1 MGLRKRTGGAL
12 AAAACLA
19 LVVSGCTNSSA
30 APEES
35 AAGETVGAHDGEPAT
50 VRVMLWGND
59 ADISSIKDAAAGF
72 ETANPDITIEWESGD
87 CGVDYAACKTL
98 VAGGNVP
105 DVFVMGSWNYF
116 EAARDGVT
124 ADLTPYLEASGTTKD
139 DFTPAIIDALSSPS
153 DGDLYGLPMGY
164 NVQSLFYNKDMFDA
178 AGLEYPPADGSYT
191 YDDLREWSAKLT
203 LDSAGIDATEPA
215 FNPDQIEQYGYF
227 NFAAAPI
234 EPGYAPVL
242 AAFGGGIL
250 GGDARNECT
259 ADSEGT
265 IEGFQWLQDVMWTD
279 HSAIT
284 PQLQQE
290 EPGYAR
296 WVRGQVAMQ
305 QGSHEQVLAVQQQN
319 PDLNYGIAAL
329 PAGPAGNATL
339 AQIHVWVMSEAS
351 QEKDAAWQF
360 LHYMATDGSGKQMG
374 LIPAYRDVAQGEV
387 FAQAAGEPEGLVEAQ
402 IDPAGWDLT
411 FTNVDPSVVWSTVSS
426 QDGIAPAIDDI
437 IMNRKPAAEAL
448 DGICSSRIDDLLAA
462 ATK

>member
-1 MGLRKRTGGAL
+1 MGLRNTAL
-12 AAAACLA
+12 GTTAAAASLA
-19 LVVSGCTNSSA
+19 LLVTGCTGGSGGGGGS
-30 APEES
+30 
-35 AAGETVGAHDGEPAT
+35 TDDGSAT

-72 ETANPDITIEWESGD
+72 ATAHPGIAIEWESGD

-116 EAARDGVT
+116 EAAQDGVT
-124 ADLTPYLEASGTTKD
+124 ADLTPYLEDSGTTTD
-139 DFTPAIIDALSSPS
+139 DFTPSIIDALTSPS
-153 DGDLYGLPMGY
+153 DGKLYGLPMGY
-164 NVQSLFYNKDMFDA
+164 NIQSLFYNKDLFDA
-178 AGLEYPPADGSYT
+178 AGLEYPPVDGSYT

-203 LDSAGIDATEPA
+203 LDSAGNDASAPGFDPNAIT
-215 FNPDQIEQYGYF
+215 QYGYF

-250 GGDARNECT
+250 GGDARDTCT

-319 PDLNYGIAAL
+319 PDMNYGIAAL
-329 PAGPAGNATL
+329 PAGPVGNATL
-339 AQIHVWVMSEAS
+339 AQSHVWVMSEAS
-351 QEKDAAWQF
+351 QQKDAAWEF
-360 LHYMATDGSGKQMG
+360 LHYMATEGAGKQMG
-374 LIPAYRDVAQGEV
+374 LIPAYRDVAEGEA
-387 FAQAAGEPEGLVEAQ
+387 FAQADGEPEGLVEAQ
-402 IDPAGWDLT
+402 IEPASWELT
-411 FTNVDPSVVWSTVSS
+411 FMNVDPSIVWSAVSS
-426 QDGIAPAIDDI
+426 QDGVAPAIEDI
-437 IMNRKPAAEAL
+437 IMNRATAAEAL
-448 DGICSSRIDDLLAA
+448 DGICASRVDALLGAA
-462 ATK
+462 K